1 MNRRIA
7 KFLQNA
13 LFLIGGIAGGGNA
26 MAVSTHVLQN
36 NMWSMISLPAD
47 PGSSASVETIFGD
60 DLPISSYGV
69 TGTWVIF
76 AYNPTTNS
84 YTEVPTNSSLQAA
97 TGYWMLQMTGIDVTI
112 DLPASATAFAGVAST
127 ACPSSDGCVSVA
139 VASAAGTNQWNLLGF
154 PADSASSFGQTRFA
168 TQGGACASGCTP
180 DQAEASNIINNVMFH
195 YTGSAYVEIT
205 SASNMQPWDG
215 VWVAAL
221 PGANGLS
228 PRWLHPVAAPAEA
241 SDSEIDAARLLAQ
254 ATFGPSISTIEEV
267 IDIGGPEAWIDDQ
280 LSKPIG
286 YHLPVLQNNGGGAG
300 RTARYDAF
308 WQQALYADDQLRQRV
323 AFALSEI
330 LVVSDVPDVFA
341 YHSTLLT
348 SYYDLLMQHGLGNY
362 RDLLKA
368 VTLSP
373 AMGIFLSMMGNEKP
387 DAATGQ
393 RADEN
398 YAREIMQL
406 FSIGLEQ
413 LNNNGTVRTGS
424 NGQPLPT
431 YQQTDVENLARTLTG
446 WSWDLPTWRPVYY
459 PSVSQ
464 EEGHMIAFPAH
475 HDTDSKQFLNTPVP
489 AGQTPE
495 QDLNIAL
502 DTLFAHPNVG
512 PFIAKQLIQRLVT
525 SNPSPAY
532 VGRIASVFN
541 ENIQG
546 EGERGNLGAVV
557 KAILMDR
564 EARDADIAA
573 DNHYGKLRE
582 PLLRFSHL
590 LRAFEVQDRVRV
602 RAGYY
607 VAPHAP
613 LTANSVFNFFSPS
626 FSPAGPIKDAGL
638 VAPEFQIN
646 SESRINR
653 LNKAMLSVVQHD
665 NYFTFSSTVLNLT
678 TERALFATPQRLI
691 DHLNLL
697 LMSGSMSDNLQQL
710 LLRYM
715 AENKNLANPDDE
727 RILRDVIFLVI
738 TSAEY
743 SVQQ

>member
-1 MNRRIA
+1 MNLRITRY
-7 KFLQNA
+7 LLSA
-13 LFLIGGIAGGGNA
+13 LFLIGGSGIAIA
-26 MAVSTHVLQN
+26 ASTHVLQN
-36 NMWSMISLPAD
+36 NTWSMISLPAD
-47 PGSSASVETIFGD
+47 PGLPGDISTIFGD
-60 DLPISSYGV
+60 DLPIASYGAA
-69 TGTWVIF
+69 GTWVIF
-76 AYNPTTNS
+76 AYNQATNG
-84 YTEVPTNSSLQAA
+84 YTEVPASSALQAA
-97 TGYWMLQMTGIDVTI
+97 TGYWMLQNTGADITI
-112 DLPASATAFAGVAST
+112 DLPASATAFAGAASA

-139 VASAAGTNQWNLLGF
+139 VVGAAGANQWNLLGF
-154 PADSASSFGQTRFA
+154 PADTASSFGQTRIA
-168 TQGGACASGCTP
+168 TQGGACAAGCTP
-180 DQAEASNIINNVMFH
+180 DQAEAAGIMHNVLFH
-195 YTGSAYVEIT
+195 YTGSAYAQINPAT
-205 SASNMQPWDG
+205 NMQPWDG
-215 VWVAAL
+215 LWVATL
-221 PGANGLS
+221 PGASGLS
-228 PRWLHPVAAPAEA
+228 VNWLHPVAGSSEDPDAEH
-241 SDSEIDAARLLAQ
+241 DAARLLAQ

-267 IDIGGPEAWIDDQ
+267 IDIGGPAAWIDDQ
-280 LSKPIG
+280 LGKPIG

-300 RTARYDAF
+300 RSARYDAF

-348 SYYDLLMQHGLGNY
+348 SYYDLLMQHGLGNF
-362 RDLLKA
+362 RDLLEA

-387 DAATGQ
+387 DPATGQ

-413 LNNNGTVRTGS
+413 LNNNGTVRTDA

-446 WSWDLPTWRPVYY
+446 WSWDLPHWQPGSY
-459 PSVSQ
+459 PGLSQ
-464 EEGHMIAFPAH
+464 EEGHMIAFPAY
-475 HDTDSKQFLNTPVP
+475 HDTDSKQFLNTTVP

-495 QDLNIAL
+495 QDLDMAL
-502 DTLFAHPNVG
+502 NTLFNHPNVG

-532 VGRIASVFN
+532 VGRVASVFN
-541 ENIQG
+541 GNSQG
-546 EGERGNLGAVV
+546 GQNERGDLGAVV

-573 DNHYGKLRE
+573 DNNYGKLRE

-590 LRAFEVQDRVRV
+590 LRAFEVQDPVTV
-602 RAGYY
+602 HAGYY

-653 LNKAMLSVVQHD
+653 LNGAIQSVVQRD
-665 NYFTFSSTVLNLT
+665 TYFNFSPAVLNLT

-697 LMSGSMSDNLQQL
+697 LLSGSMSDNLQQM

-715 AENKNLANPDDE
+715 AGNQNLANPDDE